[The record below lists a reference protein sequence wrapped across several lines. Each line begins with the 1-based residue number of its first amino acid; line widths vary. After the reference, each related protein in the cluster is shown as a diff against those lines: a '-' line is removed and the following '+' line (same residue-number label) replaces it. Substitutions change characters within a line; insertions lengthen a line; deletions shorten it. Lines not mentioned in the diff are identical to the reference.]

1 MFSSNTRFLRR
12 VRKHDEECGAVARA
26 LHHEAREFLL
36 PAVREKVFFTTNER
50 KSMNKK
56 TSFKRIALAV
66 VAALGFGVLSTGPTQ
81 AVPFSHTLTIDS
93 ATDSAL
99 RGETA
104 TAVLTNVFSSNVGNE
119 STTIRYTC
127 STAVGNTC
135 PAPVFYQTP
144 TSDTSNVNMQGFTN
158 NGNSASETSNFVYSA
173 NTWTDSIVSLT
184 APARSVT
191 TVKATAFTATGTYTY
206 SFYTTYK
213 GNQTTG
219 QPSTDVLTG
228 QTLTW
233 TVTISDPSDR
243 QTADTARVYI
253 SADGNSGEGTAT
265 AYNAWQTWG
274 AATDSA
280 IVANRGTTTPAIVGV
295 AFVRPYNTAGDT
307 AVAVVT
313 GGVKNSANTGT
324 VDDSITVEVSGP
336 GYVSSHI
343 APETLGNYAKSVTL
357 DARNKGTLQTAAE
370 SITILS
376 DGTTGVSTITFKN
389 RSNKVLATKTVTFT
403 GGIAS
408 ISQAFFVNAE
418 TTVSYTGTYSETV
431 TISAYVKD
439 SAGTVLKSSGGLD
452 RNLYLYSSDTSV
464 VGDIN
469 GASLPNGRVSAC
481 TVATATGLWTCKGDI
496 RESGTVTLT
505 LRDSITVTASTV
517 SFDLGTVTVRG
528 NTLRTMTATLDK
540 ATYAPGE
547 RAIISI
553 KGLDTQGRVLSG
565 RGNDSGTMNKTYAS
579 SWSLVPISAN
589 TWSASNTSPYCGS
602 VGVSGTGCAA
612 ITAGTYSPF
621 KETGEETQVVVM
633 PTTSGAVTYEF
644 RNALGQVLAT
654 LSATVV
660 DPQDALIAAAQA
672 AATAAGVAA
681 TAAADAATDAA
692 LEAIDAANAATDA
705 ANLAAEAAD
714 AATVAAEEARDAAD
728 AATAAVEAL
737 ATEVATMMA
746 ALKAQLTTLANTV
759 AKIAKKIKA

>member
-1 MFSSNTRFLRR
+1 VFSSNTRFLRR

-104 TAVLTNVFSSNVGNE
+104 IAVLTNVFSSNEAKE

-144 TSDTSNVNMQGFTN
+144 TSDTSNVNAQGILST
-158 NGNSASETSNFVYSA
+158 SAETSNFVYSA

-191 TVKATAFTATGTYTY
+191 NVKATNFTSTGTYTY
-206 SFYTTYK
+206 SFYTTYQTVPNN
-213 GNQTTG
+213 GYPGVNTTTG
-219 QPSTDVLTG
+219 QTV
-228 QTLTW
+228 TW

-265 AYNAWQTWG
+265 AYDAWKVWG

-313 GGVKNSANTGT
+313 GGVKNSANAGT

-336 GYVSSHI
+336 GYVSS
-343 APETLGNYAKSVTL
+343 AVAATTTYAKSVTL

-376 DGTTGVSTITFKN
+376 DGTAGVATITFKN

-418 TTVSYTGTYSETV
+418 TTVSYTGTYSDTV

-452 RNLYLYSSDTSV
+452 RNLFLYSSDTSV

-540 ATYAPGE
+540 ATYAPGA

-579 SWSLVPISAN
+579 SWSLVAISSN
-589 TWSASNTSPYCGS
+589 TWSASSTSPYCGS
-602 VGVSGTGCAA
+602 VGVSGTSCAA

-633 PTTSGAVTYEF
+633 PTTSGAITYEF

-759 AKIAKKIKA
+759 AKIAKKVKA